1 MQPWNKNIKN
11 KRIHSI
17 PIEIKKGTALTLR
30 ISNDQNPV
38 IVLVQWSIFPFY
50 RTALYFS
57 TKPIST
63 NATATEHIKQTHT
76 HTHTHL
82 IVS

>member
-1 MQPWNKNIKN
+1 M
-11 KRIHSI
+11 
-17 PIEIKKGTALTLR
+17 
-30 ISNDQNPV
+30 

-57 TKPIST
+57 TKPISS

-76 HTHTHL
+76 HTHTLDSL
-82 IVS
+82 IVYNPPHREACLHDQSGQITIIPKPEF